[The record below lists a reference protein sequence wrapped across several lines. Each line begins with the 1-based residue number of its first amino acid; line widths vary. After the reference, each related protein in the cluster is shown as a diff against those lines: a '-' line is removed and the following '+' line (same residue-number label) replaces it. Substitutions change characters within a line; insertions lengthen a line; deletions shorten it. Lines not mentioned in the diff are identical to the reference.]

1 MLVAGQKTATG
12 HLIPVCRNPK
22 TYGHVMYHAIPT
34 KCPCNAHVMCHAVPM
49 PDTFYVRLGN
59 QGIGLAGYCMILINS
74 DEMIII
80 FRLNVRVQIEKE
92 VQKMDSRTFKA
103 VAMLARMYG
112 VGETLND
119 WECLEND
126 RFIRLM
132 EGWTA
137 EFLGLENGDIVA
149 FFEAKI
155 GK

>member
-1 MLVAGQKTATG
+1 
-12 HLIPVCRNPK
+12 
-22 TYGHVMYHAIPT
+22 
-34 KCPCNAHVMCHAVPM
+34 
-49 PDTFYVRLGN
+49 
-59 QGIGLAGYCMILINS
+59 MILINS